1 MPQFVLGFY
10 SYFSGIPLY
19 DSYIYQLYNLIFT
32 SIPIIIYGIFDKD
45 AYYKRLENDV
55 RMYFIGMRSLNFSLR
70 KIVITIGSGIV
81 QGIIILLGS
90 VFLLE
95 CSFYKDSQ
103 IDIYSIG
110 SIIYFICVIV
120 VNLRLFFISGEI
132 TILSAMSIILS
143 IFSYII
149 TIFIFNNQ
157 YNLDIFGT
165 FLIYFHP
172 LVLFFLFVIC
182 SFCLL
187 IDNFIGKVFWLIFYG
202 VIKDA

>member
-70 KIVITIGSGIV
+70 KIVITIGSGIL

-149 TIFIFNNQ
+149 TIFIFNNK
-157 YNLDIFGT
+157 YSLDIFGT

-172 LVLFFLFVIC
+172 LVIIFLFVIC